1 MQGAK
6 ATFKGCKYD
15 YSKKAMLPH
24 GLLLPMI
31 NYITK

>member
-6 ATFKGCKYD
+6 ATFEGCKYD

-24 GLLLPMI
+24 GLLLSII
-31 NYITK
+31 NYFTT

>member
-24 GLLLPMI
+24 GLCYQL
-31 NYITK
+31 